1 MRPGIRPAGTWPAG
15 RESDYDEGV
24 VEPPEPPVPPVPP
37 AGAGELGAG
46 VVGAGVDGAGLLV
59 DGAGVLLA
67 GGAASSLFLQALSET
82 AATMAAARIS
92 DLRIIMSNSSLIEIY
107 GP

>member
-1 MRPGIRPAGTWPAG
+1 MRPGIQPADTWPAG
-15 RESDYDEGV
+15 WEDDYDEGV

-37 AGAGELGAG
+37 AGAGVE
-46 VVGAGVDGAGLLV
+46 GAGVDGAGLLV

-107 GP
+107 MGP